1 MSNVENNKRIAKNT
15 IFLFFRMFFTM
26 GVSLYTTR
34 IILNAL
40 GVEDFGLY
48 NVVGGVVSMLSFLS
62 ASMSVATQRF
72 FSFELGKKNFIQL
85 NKIFCMSVNIHAIIA
100 LFVLLIAESIGL
112 WFLNNKLMIPID
124 RIEAA
129 NWVYQFSVASFIVTI
144 MCVPYNATII
154 SNERMKIYAYI
165 SIIDVV
171 IKLIIVFSLLW
182 IGYDKLKIYAVFTF
196 FVTVITF
203 MIYKVYCR
211 RNFTSSRFV
220 FFWDKKL
227 FITLLNYS
235 GWNLFGSAAGVTM
248 GQGVNILLNIFF
260 GPTVNAARGV
270 AYQVKGAVNMLVTN
284 FQVAMNPQIV
294 KSFASNDL
302 KYMHQIIFQ
311 GSKFSFFL
319 LYIFSLPILF
329 ETEFI
334 LNFWLNNVPEHTII
348 FTRLAL
354 INVLIDSLSGPLM
367 SAAQASGNIKKYQAV
382 VGGLLLLILPLSYVF
397 LNAGFEPEIT
407 LFISISMS
415 IIAMLARLHIISS
428 LVSFPIRS
436 FMEKVILRVI
446 LVAIISIF
454 LPLILIQTMEYDLTR
469 TISVLLFSVISVL
482 LSIYWLGITNKER
495 ILFSGKIKNLVIKIK

>member
-15 IFLFFRMFFTM
+15 MFLFFRMFFTM

-34 IILNAL
+34 IVLNAL
-40 GVEDFGLY
+40 GVEDFGIY
-48 NVVGGVVSMLSFLS
+48 NVVGGVVSMLAFLS
-62 ASMSVATQRF
+62 ASMATATQRF
-72 FSFELGKKNFIQL
+72 FSFELGKKNHLQL
-85 NKIFCMSVNIHAIIA
+85 NKIFCMSVNIHAILA

-112 WFLNNKLMIPID
+112 WFLNNKLMIPFD

-144 MCVPYNATII
+144 MSVPYNATII

-171 IKLIIVFSLLW
+171 IKLTIVFSLLW
-182 IGYDKLKIYAVFTF
+182 IGYDKLKMYAVLTF
-196 FVTVITF
+196 FVSVLVFI
-203 MIYKVYCR
+203 IYKIYCK
-211 RNFTSSRFV
+211 RNFTTSNFKLY
-220 FFWDKKL
+220 WDKKL

-260 GPTVNAARGV
+260 GPAVNAARGV

-311 GSKFSFFL
+311 GSKFSFYL
-319 LYIFSLPILF
+319 LYICSLPILI

-334 LNFWLNNVPEHTII
+334 LNLWLNNVPEYTII

-354 INVLIDSLSGPLM
+354 VNVLIDSLSGPLM
-367 SAAQASGNIKKYQAV
+367 NAAQASGNIKKYQAV

-397 LNAGFEPEIT
+397 LNAGYDPEIT
-407 LFISISMS
+407 LYISISMS
-415 IIAMLARLHIISS
+415 IIALLVRLYLISS
-428 LVSFPIRS
+428 LVSFPILS
-436 FMEKVILRVI
+436 FMNQVVLKVILVS
-446 LVAIISIF
+446 VSSIF
-454 LPLILIQTMEYDLTR
+454 LPLVLIHTMEYDLTR
-469 TISVLLFSVISVL
+469 TIFVLLFSVISVL
-482 LSIYWLGITNKER
+482 FSIYWFGITNKER
-495 ILFSGKIKNLVIKIK
+495 SLIGKEIKNFLIKR

>member
-1 MSNVENNKRIAKNT
+1 
-15 IFLFFRMFFTM
+15 MFFTM

-34 IILNAL
+34 IVLNAL
-40 GVEDFGLY
+40 GVVDFGIY
-48 NVVGGVVSMLSFLS
+48 NVVGGVVSMLAFLS
-62 ASMSVATQRF
+62 ASMATATQRF
-72 FSFELGKKNFIQL
+72 FSFELGKKNHLQL

-100 LFVLLIAESIGL
+100 LFVLLVAESIGL
-112 WFLNNKLMIPID
+112 WFLNNKLMIPLD

-144 MCVPYNATII
+144 MGVPYNATII

-165 SIIDVV
+165 SIIDVLM
-171 IKLIIVFSLLW
+171 KLIIVFSLLW
-182 IGYDKLKIYAVFTF
+182 IRYDKLKIYAVLTF
-196 FVTVITF
+196 FVTVIIF
-203 MIYKVYCR
+203 MIYKVYCK
-211 RNFTSSRFV
+211 RNFTSSNFKLY
-220 FFWDKKL
+220 WDKKL

-235 GWNLFGSAAGVTM
+235 GWNLFGSAAGITM

-270 AYQVKGAVNMLVTN
+270 AFQVRGAVNMLVTN
-284 FQVAMNPQIV
+284 FQVAINPQIV

-319 LYIFSLPILF
+319 LYIFALPILI

-334 LNFWLNNVPEHTII
+334 LNLWLNNVPEYTII

-354 INVLIDSLSGPLM
+354 VNVLIDSLSGPLM

-397 LNAGFEPEIT
+397 LKVGFGPEIT
-407 LFISISMS
+407 LYISILIS
-415 IIAMLARLHIISS
+415 IIAMLVRLHIISS
-428 LVSFPIRS
+428 LVGFPIIS
-436 FMEKVILRVI
+436 FMKKVLVRIV
-446 LVAIISIF
+446 LVAVISI
-454 LPLILIQTMEYDLTR
+454 LSPLVLIQMMEYDLTR
-469 TISVLLFSVISVL
+469 TIFVLSCSLISVLFSV
-482 LSIYWLGITNKER
+482 YWFGITDKER
-495 ILFSGKIKNLVIKIK
+495 GLIRKELKNLLIKI